1 MKIQYT
7 NLGKPAKKLT
17 RGEPHFQEQI
27 DRFYRH
33 KFWDMVSDQS
43 DPHVCWEHQGNTQNS
58 GYVNWWYR
66 SNSELDLAGKQRI
79 RYITAHRFSALIEPR
94 FSNTTNDYCV
104 LHRCD
109 NRRCVNPNHLFLG
122 SQLDNIRD
130 MWNKGRQK
138 DLPILQGADNY
149 NAKLTEPQVKAIIA
163 NKGVVSQRKLAELYA
178 VSMSTI
184 ERIHMNISW
193 RHIPR

>member
-1 MKIQYT
+1 MKTQYT

-17 RGEPHFQEQI
+17 RGEPHQVNEI
-27 DRFYRH
+27 DTFYRD

-43 DPHVCWEHQGNTQNS
+43 NPTVCWEHQGNTQNT

-66 SNSELDLAGKQRI
+66 SNLELDLAGKQRI
-79 RYITAHRFSALIEPR
+79 RYITAHRFSALIN
-94 FSNTTNDYCV
+94 FGNITNDYCV
-104 LHRCD
+104 LHKCD
-109 NRRCVNPNHLFLG
+109 NRICVNPNHLFLG

-163 NKGVVSQRKLAELYA
+163 NKGKLPQRKLAELYA
-178 VSMSTI
+178 VSTSTI